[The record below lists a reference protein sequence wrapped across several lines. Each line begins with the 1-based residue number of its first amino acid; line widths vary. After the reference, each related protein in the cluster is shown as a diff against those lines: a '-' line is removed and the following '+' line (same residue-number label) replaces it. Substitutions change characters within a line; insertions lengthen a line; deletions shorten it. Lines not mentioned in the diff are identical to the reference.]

1 MRSGNR
7 QPLGIAAHSGRLL
20 TANIHC
26 PTGKSG
32 GNPGFKDSL
41 NSPLSV
47 TADRC
52 EK

>member
-1 MRSGNR
+1 MS
-7 QPLGIAAHSGRLL
+7 IV
-20 TANIHC
+20 
-26 PTGKSG
+26 PTPSNG
-32 GNPGFKDSL
+32 GNPGIKVSHMSTVPTPSNGGNPGVKVSS